1 MSTLKVN
8 AIQDASGS
16 NESTTTQ
23 IEQGRAKAW
32 IRLKM
37 NGTAAIS
44 NSYNVSSIADTGQGR
59 FTITWA
65 TAMADANYAYT
76 FGGSNPYVTGHSPN
90 MHAILTTHTGAP
102 ETTRMFVQC
111 FHPQTS
117 GHSSDDSRAS
127 VIVMGDQ

>member
-8 AIQDASGS
+8 QIQDASGG
-16 NESTTTQ
+16 NQSTASQ

-32 IRLKM
+32 IRFNM
-37 NGTAAIS
+37 SGTASIS
-44 NSYNVSSIADTGQGR
+44 NSYNVSSITDTGQGR

-76 FGGSNPYVTGHSPN
+76 FGGHNPYVTGHSPN
-90 MHAILTTHTGAP
+90 QHAILTTHLGAP
-102 ETTRMFVQC
+102 QTTKMFVQC
-111 FHPQTS
+111 FHPSTS
-117 GHSSDDSRAS
+117 GHSSDDPRAS